1 MSEPGAVAT
10 GFMLVN
16 FEPSPFCQNQESGP
30 GSDKSSARKFCVINL
45 TFVVYFI

>member
-16 FEPSPFCQNQESGP
+16 FEPSRFVRIRNPVPVPTRAQQES
-30 GSDKSSARKFCVINL
+30 
-45 TFVVYFI
+45 FVS